1 MATISE
7 EIREAM
13 ASDEGKDMI
22 ADMIRDDHALNNLI
36 RDVAAIEGKNVDL
49 VEFKNQNMSILE
61 DGLDNMDGQDLLSN
75 MLNNLSNSLGKT
87 RQDS

>member
-1 MATISE
+1 ML
-7 EIREAM
+7 
-13 ASDEGKDMI
+13 
-22 ADMIRDDHALNNLI
+22 ADMLRDDHALNTLI
-36 RDVAAIEGKNVDL
+36 RFAADSEGKNVDL
-49 VEFKNQNMSILE
+49 VKFKSQNMRILE